1 LLSSEV
7 DHPPYPTTRLV
18 LLHPPSTL
26 ARRAAESKTKMK
38 ALKAILTDIQ
48 FWTPV
53 IVLAMGILLLA
64 YLGNQ

>member
-1 LLSSEV
+1 
-7 DHPPYPTTRLV
+7 
-18 LLHPPSTL
+18 
-26 ARRAAESKTKMK
+26 MK